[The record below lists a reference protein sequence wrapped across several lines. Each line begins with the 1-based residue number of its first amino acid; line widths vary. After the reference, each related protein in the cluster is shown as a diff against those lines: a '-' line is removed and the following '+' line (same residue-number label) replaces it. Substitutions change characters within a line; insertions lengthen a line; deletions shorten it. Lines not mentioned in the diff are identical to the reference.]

1 LNNLILATT
10 IFILTYLIIVS
21 EKIHRTIITLAGAAL
36 FLVLKILEQHEAIEA
51 IDFNTIGL
59 LVGMMLIV
67 GILHHTGL
75 FEYIAIKQAK
85 AVKGD
90 PWKIMLVFAII
101 TGLGSAFL
109 DNVTTVL
116 LLVPVTLAIAKTL
129 ELPPAPF
136 IITEILVSN
145 IGGTATLIGDP
156 PNIMIGSAEN
166 LGFMDFVIHLAP
178 IVVVIFI
185 VTMFL
190 LKFIYSKDLKIREEL
205 RRKLMLMDEEEQ
217 LKDWALAK
225 KCLIVLG
232 LTVLGFILH
241 QALHLES
248 ATVALAGAALLL
260 LISGVS
266 VEKAL
271 DGVEWAVIF
280 FFIGLFI
287 LVGGL
292 EKVGL
297 IEMMAKGALDLTGG
311 DIVILSMV
319 VLWGSGI
326 GSAFLDNIPF
336 VATAIPLL
344 QSMEAQLSHLNF
356 MPVWWALALGACLGG
371 NGTLIGASANVAAAG
386 LAEEDGVFIKF
397 TEYFKIGF
405 PLMLV
410 SLVLSA
416 AYIVLRYL

>member
-1 LNNLILATT
+1 MNTLVLATT
-10 IFILTYLIIVS
+10 IFILIYLVIVS
-21 EKIHRTIITLAGAAL
+21 EKIHRTIITLAGASI
-36 FLVLKILEQHEAIEA
+36 FLLLKILEQHEAIEA

-59 LVGMMLIV
+59 LIGMMIIV

-85 AVKGD
+85 AVQGD
-90 PWKIMLVFAII
+90 PWKIMLVFSVI
-101 TGLGSAFL
+101 TAVGSAFL

-136 IITEILVSN
+136 IITEIIISN

-166 LGFMDFVIHLAP
+166 LGFLDFVVNLTP
-178 IVVVIFI
+178 VVIVIFM
-185 VTMFL
+185 VTIYL

-205 RRKLMLMDEEEQ
+205 KDKLMLIDESKE
-217 LKDWALAK
+217 LKDWQLAK
-225 KCLIVLG
+225 KCLIVLA

-241 QALHLES
+241 QPLHLES
-248 ATVALAGAALLL
+248 ATVAIAGAALLL
-260 LISGVS
+260 LIGGVS

-271 DGVEWAVIF
+271 DGVEWTVIF
-280 FFIGLFI
+280 FFIALFI

-297 IEMMAKGALDLTGG
+297 IEMMAQGALDLTGG
-311 DIVILSMV
+311 NIVVLSMV

-344 QSMEAQLSHLNF
+344 QTMQAQLAHLDF

-371 NGTLIGASANVAAAG
+371 NGTLIGASANVAAVG
-386 LAEEDGVFIKF
+386 LAEEEGVFIKF
-397 TEYFKIGF
+397 VEYFKVGF

-410 SLVLSA
+410 SLIISTI
-416 AYIVLRYL
+416 YILVRYL